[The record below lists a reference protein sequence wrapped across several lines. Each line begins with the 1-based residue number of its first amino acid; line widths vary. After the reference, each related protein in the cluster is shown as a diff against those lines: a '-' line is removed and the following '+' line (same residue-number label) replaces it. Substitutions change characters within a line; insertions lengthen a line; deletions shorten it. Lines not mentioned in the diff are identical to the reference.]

1 MFDNL
6 SDKLDKAFHILKGHG
21 KITEI
26 NVAETLKEVRRAL
39 LDADVNFKIAKD
51 FTTKVKEKA
60 IGQNVLTT
68 LQPGQLLVK
77 LVKDELTELMGG
89 EVSGINLSGA
99 PTVILMS
106 GLQGS
111 GKTTFSGKL
120 ANFLKTKKN
129 KNPLLVACDVY
140 RPAAINQLHVVGS
153 QIGVEVYSELGNNNP
168 VEIAQNAV
176 KYAKEKGYN
185 VVIVD
190 TAGRLAVDAEMMDEI
205 ARVHKAIQPQ
215 ETLFVVDAMTGQD
228 AVNTAKAFNDI
239 LNFDGVILTKL
250 DGDTRGGAAI
260 SIKSVV
266 NKPIKFV
273 GTGEKM
279 EAIDIFYP
287 ERMAERI
294 LGMGDVVS
302 LVERAQEQYDEEEAR
317 KIQKKIAKNEFGFD
331 DFLSQIQ
338 QVKKMGNMKDLVG
351 MIPGATKAM
360 KDVEIEDDAF
370 KHIEAI
376 IHSMT
381 PKERTKPAIID
392 MKRKTRIAKGSGT
405 KIEQVNQLMKQFDQM
420 SKMMKMMQGP
430 GGKNMMKMMGGMTG
444 GMPGMR

>member
-1 MFDNL
+1 MFNNL

-51 FTTKVKEKA
+51 FTNTVKEKA
-60 IGQNVLTT
+60 IGQNVLTS
-68 LQPGQLLVK
+68 LQPGQLMVK

-89 EVSGINLSGA
+89 SEVGINLSGT
-99 PTVILMS
+99 PSIILMS

-120 ANFLKTKKN
+120 ANFLKTKKG
-129 KNPLLVACDVY
+129 KKPLLVACDIY
-140 RPAAINQLHVVGS
+140 RPAAINQLHVVGD
-153 QIGVEVYSELGNNNP
+153 QIGVEVYSEPENKNA
-168 VEIAQNAV
+168 VDIAQNAI
-176 KYAKEKGYN
+176 KYAKANGFN

-190 TAGRLAVDAEMMDEI
+190 TAGRLAIDEQMMNEI
-205 ARVHKAIQPQ
+205 ANVHKAIQPQ

-228 AVNTAKAFNDI
+228 AVNTAKTFNER

-266 NKPIKFV
+266 NKPIKFI

-279 EAIDIFYP
+279 EAIDVFYP
-287 ERMAERI
+287 ARMADRI
-294 LGMGDVVS
+294 LGMGDVIS

-317 KIQKKIAKNEFGFD
+317 KLQKKIAKNEFGFD

-338 QVKKMGNMKDLVG
+338 QIKKMGNMKDLVG
-351 MIPGATKAM
+351 MIPGAGKAL

-381 PKERTKPAIID
+381 PLERTKPIVID
-392 MKRKTRIAKGSGT
+392 GKRKIRIAKGSGT
-405 KIEQVNQLMKQFDQM
+405 KVEQINQLMKQFDQM
-420 SKMMKMMQGP
+420 SKMMKMMQGG
-430 GGKNMMKMMGGMTG
+430 GGKNLARMMGGMK
-444 GMPGMR
+444 GMN